1 MYICKS
7 ERKGIMEKIELI
19 RKLERAKRT
28 LLKHQMDVENT
39 RQRIEKYR
47 RELQQIELT
56 EKNNDFIFD

>member
-1 MYICKS
+1 
-7 ERKGIMEKIELI
+7 MEKIELI